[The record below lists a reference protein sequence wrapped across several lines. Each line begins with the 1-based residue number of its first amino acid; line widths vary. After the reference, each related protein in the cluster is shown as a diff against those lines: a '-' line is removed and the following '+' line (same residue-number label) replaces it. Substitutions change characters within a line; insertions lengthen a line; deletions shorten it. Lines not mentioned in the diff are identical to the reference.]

1 MSIID
6 KITNSFVTLW
16 RKIRGKKIGPEFH
29 NVYHPEFSENV
40 EKATDDK
47 GKPFIVNGKQY
58 YRFAKDSNQK
68 WGRYMY
74 LQTFLHE
81 QTLRMDTELLTGYMD
96 LMEKALNGTL
106 KKGIDLGVAFKII
119 GQIRSRLELAFEN
132 ETTYRLASIIYFDDT
147 EDLYGYDLA
156 YNDKKIAAWKEAKC
170 VDFFYTRPMSELLG
184 LSDLSPQDLVTYMED
199 QKRLLKDQTL
209 EMQEP

>member
-1 MSIID
+1 MSIIN
-6 KITNSFVTLW
+6 KIKAYFLTAW
-16 RKIRGKKIGPEFH
+16 RRLSGKKIGDEFY
-29 NVYHPEFSENV
+29 NVYHPDFAANV
-40 EKATDDK
+40 EKATDEK

-58 YRFAKDSNQK
+58 YRFVKETNMK

-81 QTLRMDTELLTGYMD
+81 QGLRLDTELLGGYMN
-96 LMEKALNGTL
+96 LMEKALNGSIN
-106 KKGIDLGVAFKII
+106 KGIELGQCFKII
-119 GQIRSRLELAFEN
+119 GQIRSRLELAFEA
-132 ETTYRLASIIYFDDT
+132 ETTYRLASVIYFDDT
-147 EDLYGYDLA
+147 EDLYGYDKS

-199 QKRLLKDQTL
+199 QKRLLDDLTI
-209 EMQEP
+209 ETPAP